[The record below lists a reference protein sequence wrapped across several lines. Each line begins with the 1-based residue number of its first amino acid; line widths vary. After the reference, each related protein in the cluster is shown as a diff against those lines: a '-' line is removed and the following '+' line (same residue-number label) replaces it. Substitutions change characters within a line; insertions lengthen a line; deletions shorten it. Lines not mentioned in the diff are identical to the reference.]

1 MYHRHFGLSGAPF
14 QFTPSPKLLF
24 MSKAHR
30 EARAA
35 LESSLEQEPSGF
47 SLLIGETG
55 TGKTTLIISLLA
67 QSHARLHFAYVSN
80 PKIGFNGLLRDVAR
94 QFGIPAH
101 SDRFELVDAFDRYL
115 AE

>member
-1 MYHRHFGLSGAPF
+1 MIALRGGIASWIRLAGRETRTPESPISGDPANLGGATRPSSMYYRNFGLSGAPF

-30 EARAA
+30 ETRIG
-35 LESSLEQEPSGF
+35 LEWSLEHEPSGF

-67 QSHARLHFAYVSN
+67 PSYA
-80 PKIGFNGLLRDVAR
+80 
-94 QFGIPAH
+94 
-101 SDRFELVDAFDRYL
+101 LV
-115 AE
+115 